1 MTAYNNPQ
9 AEQAFNGLVQTLLLH
24 FPSFITPQENQT
36 LQQLIPLAS
45 NPSFLP
51 NLLPQVLQIAATV
64 KLRSQQSFEH
74 TMSLLNQGIEAT
86 QQQMAVLNPNATVN
100 QVSPTAPLATASSL
114 TGFMGGVGAA
124 PMAATNAMGM
134 GMAAMSTAP
143 AMGIGAPLGGNAMGN
158 MGSMPSAAA
167 DANTAF
173 ASAQPDTVVQTPA
186 EKAAHN
192 ALFGVA
198 APKATAAAQGK
209 DAKGTTEERTYSS
222 EMDKARLRTMEQA
235 KEILEKFRPLLDED
249 DIHYLQRKVIAV
261 GGTTYQKQIQ
271 RIIDKVKAVYPDYKP
286 IGTRGRR
293 IEYTVPNTDANGH
306 KLTPSERNRL
316 QTKEIAKN
324 LLQKFDPWLNL
335 EQRLYLSKVAD
346 KGVTYL
352 EKIRAIESEL
362 ENAPFAAQAKKALLN
377 KVTAGNDA
385 DETTGKSTVIKAGE
399 QQAHSA
405 VYMSRQE
412 SNTTAPAKA
421 KAPASATAAGAKSVN
436 EAAWA
441 QSQNKVKDIN
451 ESRPTFLPNVDTSDL
466 GTVASTRRAAQRL
479 FRVYKERLTQEERE
493 TVERILANNEA
504 NGPYIEHLFQECAL
518 RPAPATTQRE
528 SKYNTYQQEP
538 QQEQATTVYTSG
550 STTGAEGNSGIGSLG
565 AILRDAFNQ
574 KGTPSTNAA
583 PAAKPQAGTNTR
595 AWNKSSRANQVAVG
609 PAASTPASG
618 AAAPAASAENK
629 MAISASLKA
638 QSKRLARDLIE
649 NHSAEIRDH
658 EVTFLTTMMRLGCDD
673 MESFHKLNDM
683 AKLITSRSRMIS
695 R

>member
-74 TMSLLNQGIEAT
+74 TMSLLNQGIESL
-86 QQQMAVLNPNATVN
+86 QQLAVNPNATVN
-100 QVSPTAPLATASSL
+100 QVTPTAPLATASPL

-124 PMAATNAMGM
+124 PMTATNAMGM

-143 AMGIGAPLGGNAMGN
+143 AMGMGTPMGGNAMGN
-158 MGSMPSAAA
+158 MGSMPPAAA

-173 ASAQPDTVVQTPA
+173 SSAQPDTVVQTPA

-192 ALFGVA
+192 ALFGVSA
-198 APKATAAAQGK
+198 SKTTATLQGK
-209 DAKGTTEERTYSS
+209 ETKGNTEERTYSV
-222 EMDKARLRTMEQA
+222 EMEKARLRSMEQA
-235 KEILEKFRPLLDED
+235 KEILERFRPLLDED

-286 IGTRGRR
+286 IGTRSRR
-293 IEYTVPNTDANGH
+293 MEYTVPTTDANGH
-306 KLTPSERNRL
+306 KLNSSERNRL

-362 ENAPFAAQAKKALLN
+362 ENAPFAAQAKKELLN

-385 DETTGKSTVIKAGE
+385 DDTTGKSTVIKAGE
-399 QQAHSA
+399 QQQSHAA
-405 VYMSRQE
+405 VYMSRSE
-412 SNTTAPAKA
+412 NNTAAPAQATAPV
-421 KAPASATAAGAKSVN
+421 SATTGAKSVS
-436 EAAWA
+436 ESAWA
-441 QSQNKVKDIN
+441 PSKNKVKDIN
-451 ESRPTFLPNVDTSDL
+451 ESRPTFIPRIDTTNP
-466 GTVASTRRAAQRL
+466 GTVADTRRAAQRL
-479 FRVYKERLTQEERE
+479 FRVYKERLTPEERE

-518 RPAPATTQRE
+518 RPAPAATQRE
-528 SKYNTYQQEP
+528 SKYKPYQQGP

-550 STTGAEGNSGIGSLG
+550 STTGSEGNSGIGSLG

-583 PAAKPQAGTNTR
+583 TAKPQAGNSNR
-595 AWNKSSRANQVAVG
+595 AWNTPSRVNQVSVG

-618 AAAPAASAENK
+618 EAAPTASAENK
-629 MAISASLKA
+629 TAISASLKA